1 MFGQTDLEYRDTAQ
15 DAMAIYYSTPKKRAD
30 RIRHLMQEL
39 TSSGY
44 RLHLVG
50 LVWFGRKPEKP
61 VY

>member
-15 DAMAIYYSTPKKRAD
+15 DAMAIYHSNPKKCAD

-39 TSSGY
+39 TSSRY

-50 LVWFGRKPEKP
+50 PVWFGLKPEKP
-61 VY
+61 AY

>member
-1 MFGQTDLEYRDTAQ
+1 
-15 DAMAIYYSTPKKRAD
+15 MAIYHSTPKKRAD